1 MTVNID
7 SIVDDILSNASQ
19 DIALGADHGGYALKE
34 ALKPFLEQIGFHFV
48 DLGTFSDASVN
59 YPDFALKVAR
69 AVQCGQSRFGIM
81 IDGAGIG
88 SAVVCNKVKGI
99 RAAHC
104 ANTFE
109 AYNARAHNNCNVLT
123 LGSRVIGIEL
133 IKRIVDT
140 FLKTPFEGGRHQER
154 VSLITE
160 WENATWKG

>member
-1 MTVNID
+1 VTVNLNN
-7 SIVDDILSNASQ
+7 IVDDILSEQ
-19 DIALGADHGGYALKE
+19 RGIALGTDHGGYALKE
-34 ALKPFLEQIGFHFV
+34 ELKPFLEKMGFRIM
-48 DLGTFSDASVN
+48 DLGTFSSASVN
-59 YPDFALKVAR
+59 YPDYALKVAH
-69 AVQCGQSRFGIM
+69 AVQSGQSRFGIM

-88 SAVVCNKVKGI
+88 SAIVCNKVKGI

-109 AYNARAHNNCNVLT
+109 AYNARAHNNCNILT
-123 LGSRVIGIEL
+123 LGARVIGIEL

-160 WENATWKG
+160 WENAAWKS